1 MGAAPENADSANFD
15 EATQWFWRLK
25 GGAATPEDRRAF
37 EAWRKAD
44 PRHATAYEE
53 AREVGD
59 VVGELDDLRELATAP
74 DFAPP
79 AKGRFSAGGH
89 AGVGFSRRSFAYAA
103 LAACLALA
111 LIIPAIVYTQPAW
124 LLPNIHATR
133 TAETAEIVLPDGS
146 AAELAPKSRLKVV
159 YSDSERRV
167 YLQSGEAFFDVRK
180 GDARAF
186 FVSSGDAEVRV
197 TGTRFN
203 VRQGAAGVTV
213 SVAEGHV
220 EVRRHAPGDKTGASL
235 AEARLSAGE
244 EVAALERG
252 EGLTEVVEAPPSAI
266 ASWRAGRLTYRGA
279 PLREFVTD
287 ANRYSEVAIVVSDD
301 SLLDLPLVASLR
313 TDQIDAMIEG
323 LPDILPIEIDRS
335 RKDRIILR
343 PAAAASN

>member
-1 MGAAPENADSANFD
+1 MGAAPENVDSAVFD
-15 EATQWFWRLK
+15 EATQWFWKLQ
-25 GGAATPEDRRAF
+25 GGAATPADRRAF
-37 EAWRKAD
+37 EDWRDAD
-44 PRHATAYEE
+44 PRHAAAYEE
-53 AREVGD
+53 AREVWD
-59 VVGELDDLRELATAP
+59 AVGELDDLRELASAP
-74 DFAPP
+74 DFARS
-79 AKGRFSAGGH
+79 AKGNFSAGGL
-89 AGVGFSRRSFAYAA
+89 ARAVSSRPSFTYAA
-103 LAACLALA
+103 LAAGLALA
-111 LIIPAIVYTQPAW
+111 LVFPMIIYTQPAW

-133 TAETAEIVLPDGS
+133 TAQTAEIVLPDGS
-146 AAELAPKSRLKVV
+146 AAELAPKSRLKVA
-159 YSDSERRV
+159 YSDSER
-167 YLQSGEAFFDVRK
+167 GEAFFDVRK

-244 EVAALERG
+244 EVAALESG
-252 EGLTEVVEAPPSAI
+252 EGLTDVVEAPPSAI

-279 PLREFVTD
+279 PLREFIAD
-287 ANRYSEVAIVVSDD
+287 ANRYSEVSIVADA

-335 RKDRIILR
+335 RKDRIVLI
-343 PAAAASN
+343 PATGQSD

>member
-1 MGAAPENADSANFD
+1 MGAAPDIDDSAVFD
-15 EATQWFWRLK
+15 EATQWFWKLQ
-25 GGAATPEDRRAF
+25 GGAATPADRRAF
-37 EAWRKAD
+37 EDWRNAD
-44 PRHATAYEE
+44 PRHAAAYEE
-53 AREVGD
+53 AREVWD
-59 VVGELDDLRELATAP
+59 AVGELGDLRELASAP

-103 LAACLALA
+103 LALA

-133 TAETAEIVLPDGS
+133 TAETTEIFLPDGS
-146 AAELAPKSRLKVV
+146 AAELAPKSRLKVA

-197 TGTRFN
+197 TGTMFN

-220 EVRRHAPGDKTGASL
+220 EVRRHTPGDKTGARL

-244 EVAALERG
+244 EVAALESG

-266 ASWRAGRLTYRGA
+266 ASWRVGRLTYRGA
-279 PLREFVTD
+279 PLREFITD
-287 ANRYSEVAIVVSDD
+287 ANRYSEVAIVVSDAR
-301 SLLDLPLVASLR
+301 LLDLPLVASLR
-313 TDQIDAMIEG
+313 HDQIDEMIEG
-323 LPDILPIEIDRS
+323 LPDIIPMEIDRS
-335 RKDRIILR
+335 RKDRIVLR
-343 PAAAASN
+343 PAAGA